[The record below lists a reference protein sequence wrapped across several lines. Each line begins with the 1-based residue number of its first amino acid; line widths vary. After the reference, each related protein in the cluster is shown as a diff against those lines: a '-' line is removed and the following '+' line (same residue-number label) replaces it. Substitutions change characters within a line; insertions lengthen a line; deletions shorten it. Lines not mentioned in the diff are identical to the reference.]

1 MSEAARKL
9 ASLSRKAE
17 TAASRFTGDTVQA
30 VQIGCKKESGGFWN
44 VNIAS
49 DHPIFD
55 TKLLEVPAMLEIP
68 LVICPLGTKSNN
80 PADLDCPLAA
90 SLCISYAEGVH
101 MYIESLLDTYGED
114 GPEAAHEEISK
125 EEFEE
130 WFESYKETEAENG
143 SAN

>member
-90 SLCISYAEGVH
+90 SLCISYAEG
-101 MYIESLLDTYGED
+101 IA
-114 GPEAAHEEISK
+114 P
-125 EEFEE
+125 
-130 WFESYKETEAENG
+130 
-143 SAN
+143 

>member
-68 LVICPLGTKSNN
+68 LNPGSCIVARQDKKPLCSEH
-80 PADLDCPLAA
+80 L
-90 SLCISYAEGVH
+90 EGVH